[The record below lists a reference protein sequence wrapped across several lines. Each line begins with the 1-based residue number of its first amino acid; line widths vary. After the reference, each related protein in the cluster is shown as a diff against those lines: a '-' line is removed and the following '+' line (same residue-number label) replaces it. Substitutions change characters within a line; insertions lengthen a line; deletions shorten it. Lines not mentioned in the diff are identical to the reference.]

1 MFSNSFE
8 YISFPKR
15 LGCSVPATQ
24 SLRFPPALSLGKV
37 ARELA
42 PLHYANTLAFLLVI
56 HFGKEK
62 KKSQFSCTATKKD
75 KAGASVLPKDPPVYF
90 ELF

>member
-1 MFSNSFE
+1 LFCPCDPKPPFS
-8 YISFPKR
+8 
-15 LGCSVPATQ
+15 
-24 SLRFPPALSLGKV
+24 PALSLGKV

-42 PLHYANTLAFLLVI
+42 PLHCANALAFLLVI
-56 HFGKEK
+56 HIGKSK

-75 KAGASVLPKDPPVYF
+75 KARASVLPKFHPVSF